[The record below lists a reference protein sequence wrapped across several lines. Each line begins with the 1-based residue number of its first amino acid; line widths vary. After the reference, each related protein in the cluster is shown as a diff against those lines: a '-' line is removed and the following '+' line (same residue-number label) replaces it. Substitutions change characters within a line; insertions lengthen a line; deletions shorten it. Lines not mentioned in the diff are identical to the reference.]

1 MIEKKTI
8 KYLGID
14 WGSKRIG
21 LAIGHSETGL
31 ATPYK
36 VVGNMR
42 EIVDII
48 KSEEINEVII
58 GEPLKMENSK
68 MKVQLEFLNFLSDL
82 KRKINIPVITFD
94 ERLTSK
100 SADKLSKDKKNKA
113 PRDAIAAM
121 LILQTYLDKLN
132 TNNTKKNERNEL

>member
-1 MIEKKTI
+1 MIKNKFI

-36 VVGNMR
+36 VVGNMD

-68 MKVQLEFLNFLSDL
+68 IKVQSDFLDFLSDL
-82 KRKINIPVITFD
+82 KRKINISVITFD